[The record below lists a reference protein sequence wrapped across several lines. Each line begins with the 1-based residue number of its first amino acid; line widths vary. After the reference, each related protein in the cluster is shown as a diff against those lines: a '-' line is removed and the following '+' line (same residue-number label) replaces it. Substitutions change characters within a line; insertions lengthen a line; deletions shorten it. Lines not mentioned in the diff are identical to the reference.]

1 MSQKFVNS
9 QGTRCSSLLDAL
21 LTTNSRQRV
30 SLITTGFACL
40 FMAFCILAMELVA
53 AAGLADRQWVRWW
66 SLASGA
72 CVLISF
78 ALIRS
83 GVTRDW
89 DDPAFTSVQM
99 LYAITSNAAAYV
111 IAGMARGITPPILA
125 AIMMFA
131 VFGLKPKQIKGLM
144 FYGLFAYGAAAVV
157 VQWGLPGEPM
167 PASLAA
173 VYLLI
178 VTMVLTM
185 TAALGL
191 HANAMRV
198 RLQVQKSELAEAVQH
213 IHELATHDELTGL
226 PNRRYMQDMLRLEEM
241 RSRHSGQP
249 LLVAQ
254 FDLDF
259 FKAINDSHGHAA
271 GDQVLQNFAGQV
283 AAYVRGS
290 DIWARWGGE
299 EFVLLMVNT
308 SQDDGAQLLESVR
321 AKIAAT
327 PAVLSSG
334 IHVPYTVSIGAA
346 LLEEGESAVTLLERT
361 DAALYEAKHRGR
373 NRVEWARQKP
383 VPGLA
388 PARSKFSPARPDDW
402 AGCTTHSSYL
412 QTRP

>member
-1 MSQKFVNS
+1 M
-9 QGTRCSSLLDAL
+9 
-21 LTTNSRQRV
+21 
-30 SLITTGFACL
+30 
-40 FMAFCILAMELVA
+40 
-53 AAGLADRQWVRWW
+53 
-66 SLASGA
+66 
-72 CVLISF
+72 
-78 ALIRS
+78 
-83 GVTRDW
+83 
-89 DDPAFTSVQM
+89 
-99 LYAITSNAAAYV
+99 
-111 IAGMARGITPPILA
+111 
-125 AIMMFA
+125 
-131 VFGLKPKQIKGLM
+131 
-144 FYGLFAYGAAAVV
+144 
-157 VQWGLPGEPM
+157 
-167 PASLAA
+167 
-173 VYLLI
+173 
-178 VTMVLTM
+178 
-185 TAALGL
+185 
-191 HANAMRV
+191 
-198 RLQVQKSELAEAVQH
+198 
-213 IHELATHDELTGL
+213 
-226 PNRRYMQDMLRLEEM
+226 
-241 RSRHSGQP
+241 
-249 LLVAQ
+249 AQ

-321 AKIAAT
+321 ARIAAT